1 MRLVHADY
9 NMYHNS
15 IDITTF
21 EGYILRIDCNKAEA
35 SFTDTLCA
43 TYVITFYSS
52 LRFNSSQQGVTKSFI
67 TRHISASRQ
76 IDCLLI
82 SEGATASNTFRQA

>member
-1 MRLVHADY
+1 MLAVLPKNHPLAEQK
-9 NMYHNS
+9 S
-15 IDITTF
+15 IQLTDL
-21 EGYILRIDCNKAEA
+21 EDEPYILLEEGH
-35 SFTDTLCA
+35 
-43 TYVITFYSS
+43 YSEPS